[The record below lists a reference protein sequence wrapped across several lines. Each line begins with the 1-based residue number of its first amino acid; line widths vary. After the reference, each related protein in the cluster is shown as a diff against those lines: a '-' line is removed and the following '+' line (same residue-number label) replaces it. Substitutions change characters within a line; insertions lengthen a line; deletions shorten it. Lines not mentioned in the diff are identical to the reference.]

1 MILLHNMVLYH
12 DMTLYQDMILYCM
25 IFYHMFISAYHG
37 YHSLDKFSILHYAFL
52 CHLDNFYLT
61 WYKAALWKAI
71 QCIKGDNCE
80 TVKINCGPILHELD
94 ITYNDCCY
102 ISSSVLNFY
111 HNYLLKECHEGLR
124 CTFSLEVSHRY
135 CKFLGKVSNQTKDY
149 KRISNL
155 KFET

>member
-1 MILLHNMVLYH
+1 MDITHWINFRYYTMRSCA
-12 DMTLYQDMILYCM
+12 TWT
-25 IFYHMFISAYHG
+25 IFTKRG
-37 YHSLDKFSILHYAFL
+37 
-52 CHLDNFYLT
+52 T
-61 WYKAALWKAI
+61 YKAALWKAI

-80 TVKINCGPILHELD
+80 TVKINYGPILHELD

-111 HNYLLKECHEGLR
+111 HNYLLEECHEGLR

>member
-1 MILLHNMVLYH
+1 MIWHC
-12 DMTLYQDMILYCM
+12 IKIWYCTVWYFITCLSQHTM
-25 IFYHMFISAYHG
+25 DITHWINFRYYTMRSCATWTIFTKLGTYTKQPYG
-37 YHSLDKFSILHYAFL
+37 K
-52 CHLDNFYLT
+52 
-61 WYKAALWKAI
+61 I

-102 ISSSVLNFY
+102 ISSSVINFY
-111 HNYLLKECHEGLR
+111 RNYLLEECHEGLR